1 MAEYQED
8 GPHQDQLV
16 RDMALKRAVEWADWP
31 GCRANTV
38 TDVAIVFEHYLT
50 TGEVWALDEEEP
62 IEHGTIE

>member
-38 TDVAIVFEHYLT
+38 ADVALVFEHFLL
-50 TGEVWALDEEEP
+50 TGEVLAPDIDTG
-62 IEHGTIE
+62 IEHGG